1 MKKKTITL
9 SVLGTYI
16 ALSLGIKAAAE
27 AGIHMN
33 FTDSAPKGLWLET
46 EISNNTVKRG
56 MLVSICPP
64 DKPVVRLLR
73 DRGYLHAG
81 DCKDTRLMP
90 LGKPVRAIPGDVVR
104 LKDGQPARVNGTS
117 IFNTSAKRTITAW
130 PDGEYTVKP
139 GQVWI
144 FSSYDINS
152 FDSRYFGPVAVQNIH
167 GEITPLIVN
176 GRTEITR

>member
-1 MKKKTITL
+1 MKNTTVL
-9 SVLGTYI
+9 FTALGTCAI
-16 ALSLGIKAAAE
+16 FAAGAH
-27 AGIHMN
+27 AGLRMN

-81 DCKDTRLMP
+81 DCKDTHLMP
-90 LGKPVRAIPGDVVR
+90 LGKPIKAIQGDVVR
-104 LKDGQPARVNGTS
+104 ITS
-117 IFNTSAKRTITAW
+117 GVPVTINNKMVFNTTAKNNITAW

-139 GQVWI
+139 GEVWI
-144 FSSYDINS
+144 LSSYDTNS
-152 FDSRYFGPVAVQNIH
+152 FDSRYFGPVAVENIR
-167 GEITPLIVN
+167 GEITPLIIN
-176 GRTEITR
+176 GRTEIAR